1 MKRQTL
7 CAATA
12 WCALAL
18 STTIPA
24 LAAGARSRTMSDSD
38 QQGVFISL
46 EGAGVNFVAEDEDD
60 DTVDSSPTESQP
72 ADEAAMDADG
82 PHVPANCEDDTDANA
97 VAPADAPSPDGPLS
111 TEIEQPQ
118 SEVMRRPVV
127 RLTPRMSML
136 RERIRETLGY
146 YHNKRLNTRDHN
158 PWEVMHS
165 IVAYGAAS
173 NLNRNGPD
181 GPMVNAISWLCWNG
195 DCQGNHILEVVDG
208 KLAARKGPKVQ
219 GHPGQFLA
227 ILAQWDIATNCPIKV
242 GKQQFTLED
251 LIESEKLGCQPGM
264 ELTFKLI
271 SLSYYLDIDSRWK
284 NSTGQMWSI
293 ERLVREELSQPI
305 VGAACGGT
313 HRLMGLAYAV
323 RKRETSGR
331 PMTGEFRRAQKFLD
345 DYHRYTFTKLQN
357 PDGSFSTEW
366 FKAPGARPDLGRR
379 IQTSG
384 HILEWLSYSLPESE
398 LQSPKVVKAVEYLTG
413 VLHDGMS
420 KDWEVGPL
428 GHALHG
434 LAIYDSRVFKPLERE
449 TEEEDNVAGGG
460 SQNFTPDVMLSDSDA
475 PAPRSKMRQP
485 QPTRTTRR
493 PTAPPSSSRSSR
505 MPQQQ
510 QRPRN

>member
-7 CAATA
+7 CAATT
-12 WCALAL
+12 WCAMAL
-18 STTIPA
+18 LLSA
-24 LAAGARSRTMSDSD
+24 CVHAAGSRSRTMADTD
-38 QQGVFISL
+38 ERGVFISL
-46 EGAGVNFVAEDEDD
+46 EGAGVNFVEEDK
-60 DTVDSSPTESQP
+60 
-72 ADEAAMDADG
+72 DADAASSILGTPPTDETATDGG
-82 PHVPANCEDDTDANA
+82 PRVPANCEDDTDADA

-111 TEIEQPQ
+111 TAIEQPQ
-118 SEVMRRPVV
+118 SETMRRHIV

-195 DCQGNHILEVVDG
+195 ECKGNRILEVADG
-208 KLAARKGPKVQ
+208 KLAARKGPQVQ

-271 SLSYYLDIDSRWK
+271 GLSYYLDIDSRWK

-293 ERLVREELSQPI
+293 ERLVREELGQPI

-331 PMTGEFRRAQKFLD
+331 PMNGEFRRAQKYLD

-379 IQTSG
+379 IQTTG

-398 LQSPKVVKAVEYLTG
+398 LQSAKVVKAVEYLSG

-420 KDWEVGPL
+420 QDWEVGPL
-428 GHALHG
+428 GHALHA
-434 LAIYDSRVFKPLERE
+434 LAIYDGRVFKPLDRQA
-449 TEEEDNVAGGG
+449 EEEDNVAGGA
-460 SQNFTPDVMLSDSDA
+460 SDFTPDVVLSDSDT
-475 PAPRSKMRQP
+475 PSPRAKMRQ
-485 QPTRTTRR
+485 QTTHTTRR
-493 PTAPPSSSRSSR
+493 PGTPPSARSNRPTAP
-505 MPQQQ
+505 
-510 QRPRN
+510 RPHN